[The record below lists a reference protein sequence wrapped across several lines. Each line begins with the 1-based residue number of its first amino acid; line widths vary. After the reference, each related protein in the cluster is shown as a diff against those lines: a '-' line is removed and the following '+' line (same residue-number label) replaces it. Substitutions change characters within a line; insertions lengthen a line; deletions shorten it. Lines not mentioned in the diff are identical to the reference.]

1 MHFWLARQLF
11 SLGNKQRFVHESVQV
26 LSLLQQPDILLVQ
39 LLVGGED
46 MADLGSMVGVVAVEL
61 QVHRMIPSCGHCY
74 FKEELMAF
82 VNIAMG
88 ICLTSK

>member
-1 MHFWLARQLF
+1 MKVYKYCHFYNSQT
-11 SLGNKQRFVHESVQV
+11 S
-26 LSLLQQPDILLVQ
+26 LLVQ